1 MTTINRKTRQFADL
15 NLLFTKHPA
24 TADVTKKLDEE
35 AVKASVRNLIS
46 TRHYERPFHPE
57 IGCQIFSLLFENY
70 TPITHQV
77 MKKTIYDVIE
87 KFEPR
92 VQVLDVIIQDRP
104 DNNSI
109 DLDIIFKIINNDR
122 PITLR
127 TAISRIR

>member
-1 MTTINRKTRQFADL
+1 MTTINRKTRLFTDL
-15 NLLFTKHPA
+15 NLLFTAHPV
-24 TADVTKKLDEE
+24 TADINKKVDEE
-35 AVKASVRNLIS
+35 AVKASLKNLLS

-57 IGCQIFSLLFENY
+57 IGCQIYSLLFENY
-70 TPITHQV
+70 TTITRQI

-92 VQVLDVIIQDRP
+92 IEVLEIIIQDRP

-109 DLDIIFKIINNDR
+109 DLDVIFKIINNDR